1 MGGQERQNHRDLDET
16 RKTVK
21 SGEAKKTSAAFGQF
35 IAKAQICV
43 GSTREIY
50 PPNGRFSLK

>member
-21 SGEAKKTSAAFGQF
+21 SGEAKKTWWVFDQF
-35 IAKAQICV
+35 IAKSYIWV
-43 GSTREIY
+43 VFKG
-50 PPNGRFSLK
+50 G

>member
-1 MGGQERQNHRDLDET
+1 MSGQERQNHRDLDET

-35 IAKAQICV
+35 IAKAEANA
-43 GSTREIY
+43 S
-50 PPNGRFSLK
+50 SA